1 MDLWYL
7 YGYIYYLNIQDY
19 RVHTPQALVYDIR
32 PPTTAL
38 SESAVG
44 LGKLSATDSFSLV
57 AVSLYQIISGV
68 SFVTAHVAYASR
80 NKTRLV

>member
-1 MDLWYL
+1 M
-7 YGYIYYLNIQDY
+7 
-19 RVHTPQALVYDIR
+19 HTLQALVYDIR

-44 LGKLSATDSFSLV
+44 LEKLSATDSFSLV

-68 SFVTAHVAYASR
+68 SFITAHVAYARRS
-80 NKTRLV
+80 KTRLV